1 MPSQWHICHS
11 HLWLAKVTVTS
22 DLEKPFAISRCWQLW
37 ELHLGIYHCQEKPLC
52 IFQLPGLKLP
62 RMCWTTACLTVHI
75 SGKKYSNWRLNL
87 SLEAKL
93 DQVTTHW
100 LWALKVDK
108 HYCSSNVCVTSMW
121 FVSLRPIFIP
131 SYLFLRCLVS
141 VPRFCGK
148 IIVKENSSIF
158 DICIL

>member
-62 RMCWTTACLTVHI
+62 RMRWTTACLTVHI

-100 LWALKVDK
+100 LWARKVDK